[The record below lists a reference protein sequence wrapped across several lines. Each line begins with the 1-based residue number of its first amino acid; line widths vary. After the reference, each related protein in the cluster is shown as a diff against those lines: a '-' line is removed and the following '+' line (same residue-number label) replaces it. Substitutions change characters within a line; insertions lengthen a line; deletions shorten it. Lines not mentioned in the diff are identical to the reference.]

1 MDMSISEVNIRLQ
14 RRGWRLLLN
23 RQKNTDLLVKIYS
36 ILILVLKFMLSREL
50 VHLFAVKRR
59 HL

>member
-1 MDMSISEVNIRLQ
+1 MDS
-14 RRGWRLLLN
+14 
-23 RQKNTDLLVKIYS
+23 LVKIYS
-36 ILILVLKFMLSREL
+36 ILILVLIFMLNREP